1 MTPLSFNK
9 VCLASQSPRRRQLLE
24 QIGVEFDVQPADI
37 DESVHNGE
45 LPQQYVERVTKAKAS
60 AIWSS
65 PNYGRNYPVM
75 ASDTAVVV
83 DQKILGKPQTRAD
96 GLDMLALLS
105 GRSHQVVSGVGLLYQ
120 DRFGYRSS
128 VTDVHFRTLTEADMH
143 NYWSTGEGLDKAGCY
158 GIQGLAASFIDNI
171 TGSFSGVM
179 GLPLYETSELLTE
192 FSVHFWLNRPT
203 A

>member
-1 MTPLSFNK
+1 MSPLSFNK
-9 VCLASQSPRRRQLLE
+9 VCLASQSPRRRQLLD

-37 DESVHNGE
+37 DESVHDGE
-45 LPQQYVERVTKAKAS
+45 LAQDYVERVTKAKAS
-60 AIWSS
+60 AIWNSQD
-65 PNYGRNYPVM
+65 YAQNYPVL

-83 DQKILGKPQTRAD
+83 DQNILGKPQTRAE
-96 GLDMLALLS
+96 GLDMLTLLS

-120 DRFGYRSS
+120 ERFGYRLS
-128 VTDVHFRTLTEADMH
+128 VTEVHFRALTESDMH

-171 TGSFSGVM
+171 SGSFSGVM
-179 GLPLYETSELLTE
+179 GLPLYETSELLSE
-192 FSVHFWLNRPT
+192 FSVRFWLNRPS

>member
-1 MTPLSFNK
+1 MSPLSFNK
-9 VCLASQSPRRRQLLE
+9 VCLASQSPRRRQLLD

-37 DESVHNGE
+37 DESVHEGE
-45 LPQQYVERVTKAKAS
+45 LAQDYVERVTKAKAS
-60 AIWSS
+60 AIWNSQD
-65 PNYGRNYPVM
+65 YAQNYPVL

-83 DQKILGKPQTRAD
+83 DQNILGKPQTRAE
-96 GLDMLALLS
+96 GLDMLTLLS

-120 DRFGYRSS
+120 ERFGYRSS
-128 VTDVHFRTLTEADMH
+128 VTEVHFRALTESDMH

-171 TGSFSGVM
+171 SGSFSGVM
-179 GLPLYETSELLTE
+179 GLPLYETSELLSE
-192 FSVHFWLNRPT
+192 FSVRFWLNRPS